1 MKEEPN
7 SIWKKPWK
15 GPRGLLLFW
24 LFVLVATFLVIFSVG
39 LLARIAD
46 SAADLV
52 LISIIGAAVVAVTG
66 MLMFSFIRW
75 LCHWR
80 NFKRFLFGLAC
91 FVTLIALF
99 FVEEN
104 WRGKRA
110 WEKYKQGWEANG
122 LQFGPAAGIP
132 APVPDDRNFAMAPV
146 FDGVNKLMDEKW
158 RAQHRNPH
166 RGQAGDQM
174 EWDTNLVN
182 PLEMTISENGENPT
196 NGVGNWQKSTLSDL
210 KAWQEYYR
218 ALATRTNQFPVP
230 PQPQSPARDVLLA
243 LSPYDS
249 TIEELGQAAKLP
261 DARFPIS
268 YDTDP
273 PAAILLPHLAGLK
286 HAAQVSQLRA
296 LAELQNGQSDK
307 ALADVKIILRL
318 SDSIKNEPFLIS
330 HLVRIAIVN
339 LALQP
344 VWEGLVAH
352 EWSDAQLRELD
363 EGLARVDLLADYHT
377 AMRGELMLCQ
387 IGDIEYLRHYPEETP
402 NMAGEGSG
410 DFSSRIPG
418 LTIWYAIPSGW
429 FYQNELRCARA
440 MLEYYL
446 PMADVHGRLVRPG
459 EVQREDAAVASELKH
474 LNPYNVFARLLLPAL
489 GAAVKKSAFGQESL
503 DLARTA
509 IALERYRLAHGGY
522 PESLESLVP
531 QFLGKLPHDIIN
543 GEPLHYR
550 LTADGQFVLYS
561 IGWNE
566 VDDGGVVVLYKGSSN
581 RVDLSK
587 GDWVWN
593 SSASRN

>member
-1 MKEEPN
+1 MNEEPE

-15 GPRGLLLFW
+15 GARGIFLFW
-24 LFVLVATFLVIFSVG
+24 LMIWAGAFLIIFVIG
-39 LLARIAD
+39 LLARLTYSVGDMAGIA
-46 SAADLV
+46 
-52 LISIIGAAVVAVTG
+52 LIWAVVLAVAGFLTVTF
-66 MLMFSFIRW
+66 LRW
-75 LCHWR
+75 LCQFR
-80 NFKRFLFGLAC
+80 NFKRFLFGIAC
-91 FVTLIALF
+91 LLTLIALF
-99 FVEEN
+99 YAEEN
-104 WRGKRA
+104 WRAKHAWDKFKR
-110 WEKYKQGWEANG
+110 EWEAKG
-122 LQFGPAAGIP
+122 VQFGPTAVIP

-146 FDGVNKLMDEKW
+146 FDAVNKLMDERW

-166 RGQAGDQM
+166 QGEAGDQR
-174 EWDTNLVN
+174 EWDTSIVN
-182 PLEMTISENGENPT
+182 RLDMSVSENGENPT

-249 TIEELGQAAKLP
+249 TIEELRQAANLP

-268 YDTDP
+268 YDMQP
-273 PAAILLPHLAGLK
+273 PATILLPHLAGLK
-286 HAAQVSQLRA
+286 RAAQVSQLRA
-296 LAELQNGQSDK
+296 LAELQNGESDK

-318 SDSIKNEPFLIS
+318 SDSIRNEPFLIS